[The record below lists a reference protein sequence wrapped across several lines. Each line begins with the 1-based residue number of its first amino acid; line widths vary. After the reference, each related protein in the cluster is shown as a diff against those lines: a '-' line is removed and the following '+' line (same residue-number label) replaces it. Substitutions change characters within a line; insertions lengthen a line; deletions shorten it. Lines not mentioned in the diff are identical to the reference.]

1 MKAKMIKLQVI
12 CKMNRQLC
20 HEDKQAICP
29 CSCKVTFSSEGDD
42 VTLPFEFPEYQ
53 GWFDGDTLN
62 LECKKDVALE
72 AYEGMAET
80 LKEIKKVEDLSFVS
94 ENGNNLLPIEVKSFE
109 LSIKFDTSEVEKGF
123 TLPWLTGECTKTFEA
138 KVVALKDVKP
148 LDLYWMNRDQ
158 QGLYES
164 GYLLTAE
171 QLRAEVQGGA
181 WEYLTE
187 HPTEEYVGKYRDDD
201 TFIVKKVR
209 SAEEIRELMTWKN
222 FDPQESCASGEF
234 DEGWPIFVDK
244 RYRLDRY
251 IYEFTGYTYM
261 TLPSGDENPTVKEW
275 MERLGLTE
283 EDILAMRLKWGSAYR
298 PEEWVQL
305 EKLYQEMM
313 DSYDIQTAG
322 HIDTLKKV
330 CKTSLKA
337 DQLLDIGD
345 IDGAQKAIK
354 MYDMLMKSGKFT
366 AAQNKAES
374 GEFVDS
380 ISEIVLVCERDGFI
394 PRYYTDGPQDKVD
407 YVIKDFEDYASTLV
421 KEELQLGPLIER
433 AIKQIEEEKE
443 AERHAELMEEDEDEE
458 AAFEKQL
465 FNEES
470 TDLSDEDFEEFNDF
484 IEKSVQEDVD
494 YYNQRLREET
504 EGQ

>member
-1 MKAKMIKLQVI
+1 MDTFYCEKCNRTMNIDNFYTSNNLDKYPHEGKIPI
-12 CKMNRQLC
+12 CKKCMTSRVDNWDPDTFLWILQ
-20 HEDKQAICP
+20 EVDVPYVPSVWDKLLGSYAKDK
-29 CSCKVTFSSEGDD
+29 SKVTGMTILGRYLSTMKLKQWKQYRWADSDFLQE
-42 VTLPFEFPEYQ
+42 LENHKLEEAMKKQ
-53 GWFDGDTLN
+53 GYGAAQIADAVNKNTRIIP
-62 LECKKDVALE
+62 
-72 AYEGMAET
+72 AET
-80 LKEIKKVEDLSFVS
+80 AGIPDQLGQNAPDPAHLQKDDYFQPV
-94 ENGNNLLPIEVKSFE
+94 
-109 LSIKFDTSEVEKGF
+109 
-123 TLPWLTGECTKTFEA
+123 A
-138 KVVALKDVKP
+138 K
-148 LDLYWMNRDQ
+148 
-158 QGLYES
+158 
-164 GYLLTAE
+164 
-171 QLRAEVQGGA
+171 
-181 WEYLTE
+181 
-187 HPTEEYVGKYRDDD
+187 
-201 TFIVKKVR
+201 
-209 SAEEIRELMTWKN
+209 SAE
-222 FDPQESCASGEF
+222 D
-234 DEGWPIFVDK
+234 
-244 RYRLDRY
+244 
-251 IYEFTGYTYM
+251 
-261 TLPSGDENPTVKEW
+261 
-275 MERLGLTE
+275 LGLTE

>member
-1 MKAKMIKLQVI
+1 MDTFYCEKCNRTMNIDNFYTSNNLDKYPHEGKIPI
-12 CKMNRQLC
+12 CKKCMTSRVDNWDPDTFLWILQ
-20 HEDKQAICP
+20 EVDVPYVPSVWDKLLGSYAKDK
-29 CSCKVTFSSEGDD
+29 SKVTGMTILGRYLSTMKLKQWKQYRWADSDFLQE
-42 VTLPFEFPEYQ
+42 LENHKLEEAMKKQ
-53 GWFDGDTLN
+53 GYGAAQIADAVNKNTRIIP
-62 LECKKDVALE
+62 
-72 AYEGMAET
+72 AET
-80 LKEIKKVEDLSFVS
+80 AGIPDQLGQNMPDPSHLQKDDYFA
-94 ENGNNLLPIEVKSFE
+94 PA
-109 LSIKFDTSEVEKGF
+109 
-123 TLPWLTGECTKTFEA
+123 TKT
-138 KVVALKDVKP
+138 
-148 LDLYWMNRDQ
+148 
-158 QGLYES
+158 
-164 GYLLTAE
+164 AE
-171 QLRAEVQGGA
+171 
-181 WEYLTE
+181 
-187 HPTEEYVGKYRDDD
+187 D
-201 TFIVKKVR
+201 
-209 SAEEIRELMTWKN
+209 
-222 FDPQESCASGEF
+222 
-234 DEGWPIFVDK
+234 
-244 RYRLDRY
+244 
-251 IYEFTGYTYM
+251 
-261 TLPSGDENPTVKEW
+261 
-275 MERLGLTE
+275 LGLTE
-283 EDILAMRLKWGSAYR
+283 EDVLAMRLKWGSAYR

-380 ISEIVLVCERDGFI
+380 VCEIVLVCERDGFI

-407 YVIKDFEDYASTLV
+407 YVIKDFQDYANTLV

-458 AAFEKQL
+458 EAFEKQL

-470 TDLSDEDFEEFNDF
+470 NDLTDEDFEEFNDF

-494 YYNQRLREET
+494 YYNQRLKEET
-504 EGQ
+504 EGN

>member
-283 EDILAMRLKWGSAYR
+283 EDLYYV
-298 PEEWVQL
+298 PTEEEIIGKDLQDVIRHEGEL
-305 EKLYQEMM
+305 TPKKYAEKLKERNKEVPNFVEYLVEFT
-313 DSYDIQTAG
+313 QTISVIG
-322 HIDTLKKV
+322 V
-330 CKTSLKA
+330 ENQA
-337 DQLLDIGD
+337 DEAIEE
-345 IDGAQKAIK
+345 AQK
-354 MYDMLMKSGKFT
+354 S
-366 AAQNKAES
+366 
-374 GEFVDS
+374 
-380 ISEIVLVCERDGFI
+380 
-394 PRYYTDGPQDKVD
+394 
-407 YVIKDFEDYASTLV
+407 
-421 KEELQLGPLIER
+421 
-433 AIKQIEEEKE
+433 
-443 AERHAELMEEDEDEE
+443 
-458 AAFEKQL
+458 
-465 FNEES
+465 
-470 TDLSDEDFEEFNDF
+470 LSVEDFTPTYVGENQYDAEE
-484 IEKSVQEDVD
+484 
-494 YYNQRLREET
+494 
-504 EGQ
+504 